1 MQLGFVSSLSLPVRP
16 HIRLEVRAV
25 WGLGAHY
32 FRNGVLSSQIS
43 QLSNWIQNI
52 LIKFRLSPHL
62 LHWFNLRFSRPCSV
76 HLRGGSL
83 AVIPNKHR
91 HEGCENK
98 LGWHTSMWTAM
109 FQLEISPP
117 HTIVVIKL
125 EGQGDKNLDYQH
137 ACAVSRLQ
145 NADDKCHNII
155 KSKHSLCTQCH
166 SALCKKLYIYI
177 YTDRRCGTRLGRKTQ
192 KWENVLRYANNQFC
206 L

>member
-1 MQLGFVSSLSLPVRP
+1 MQLGFVSSLSPPVRP
-16 HIRLEVRAV
+16 HISLEVWAV
-25 WGLGAHY
+25 RGLGAHY

-43 QLSNWIQNI
+43 RLSNWIQNI
-52 LIKFRLSPHL
+52 LIKFRLSPRL
-62 LHWFNLRFSRPCSV
+62 LRWFNLRFSRPCSV

-109 FQLEISPP
+109 FQLEIPP
-117 HTIVVIKL
+117 PTIVVIKL

-155 KSKHSLCTQCH
+155 KSERSLCTQWSQCFVQ
-166 SALCKKLYIYI
+166 KLYIYI
-177 YTDRRCGTRLGRKTQ
+177 YTDRRCGTCLGQKTP
-192 KWENVLRYANNQFC
+192 KWENVLRYTNDQFC